1 MTSSDIYWERIVVL
15 VVVNTGGAADQ
26 FSEPISFKESEY
38 HDGIGCS
45 LVGAVSIRDT
55 VYLVKIVAL
64 RVIYFCVC

>member
-1 MTSSDIYWERIVVL
+1 MLS
-15 VVVNTGGAADQ
+15 ADQ